1 MNRFRIWAW
10 IVVLATVFAACDQ
23 EENEV
28 PLADQDDQLKRAI
41 FSTMKDWYYWNNEL
55 PSQINT
61 RDYATI
67 EDLLEAL
74 RFRPLDRFTYF
85 TTPEARA
92 NLIVG
97 NVTGV
102 HGIRIAFSQDDR
114 LFLASVTKTGPAGQD
129 GWQRGWEI
137 LEINGQPIIRDP
149 ITRAL
154 TNSLGPNEAG
164 VQNTFKFRLPDG
176 TTTTRTIPKASFTAN
191 SVVHEQV
198 YEMGG
203 KKIGYW
209 AYENFRAT
217 QGMTGNRSQ
226 EVEDSFRR
234 FQEQNI
240 NELII
245 DLRYNRGGLVS
256 VAEQILNIL
265 APSSAN
271 GQVMYQYRWN
281 PQRSNNNFVRNF
293 TKEGNL
299 NLNRIVFI
307 TSQSSASASELVINS
322 MRPFVDVVIIGDNTF
337 GKPVGSIG
345 VSQFNRNLVS
355 AGLELEL
362 ITFSIANARGDA
374 DYFEGFEPNVKVGD
388 DLTRNWGDPEEWRLA
403 AALNLI
409 TNGSVGSRLAN
420 TYYRP
425 QWHMHEAF
433 KGLEQEYFMY

>member
-1 MNRFRIWAW
+1 MKQIKNWTWLWA
-10 IVVLATVFAACDQ
+10 LAIIFAACNPDEDVVPAVS
-23 EENEV
+23 EE
-28 PLADQDDQLKRAI
+28 DQLKLAI
-41 FSTMKDWYYWNNEL
+41 FETMKGWYYWNKEL
-55 PSQINT
+55 PNQINPS
-61 RDYATI
+61 DYASNQ
-67 EDLLEAL
+67 ELLDAL

-102 HGIRIAFSQDDR
+102 HGIRIAFNEEGR
-114 LFLASVTKTGPAGQD
+114 LFLASVTRTGPAGQD

-137 LEINGQPIIRDP
+137 LQINGRP
-149 ITRAL
+149 ITRAANGAL
-154 TNSLGPNEAG
+154 TNDLGPNQAG
-164 VQNTFKFRLPDG
+164 FVNTFTFRLPDG
-176 TTTTRTIPKASFTAN
+176 TTTTRANAKGSFNAN

-203 KKIGYW
+203 KRIGYW
-209 AYENFRAT
+209 VYENFRAT
-217 QGMTGNRSQ
+217 PDVTPSRSL

-234 FQEQNI
+234 FQEANI

-245 DLRYNRGGLVS
+245 DLRYNGGGLVS
-256 VAEQILNIL
+256 VAEQILNLL
-265 APSSAN
+265 APNSAN

-281 PQRSNNNFVRNF
+281 EIRRNNNRVANF
-293 TKEGNL
+293 NKTGSL

-307 TSQSSASASELVINS
+307 TSRSSASASELVINS
-322 MRPFVDVVIIGDNTF
+322 LRPFVDAVIIGDNTF

-345 VSQFNRNLVS
+345 VSSFNRVLTA

-374 DYFEGFEPNVKVGD
+374 DYFEGFAPAIRAGD
-388 DLTRNWGDPEEWRLA
+388 DLARNWGDPQEWRLA
-403 AALNLI
+403 AALSLI
-409 TNGSVGSRLAN
+409 TNGTVGSRLQD